1 MGTVCAVALELLLT
15 GCGKGPA
22 EPAPPPAAVPQR
34 NAPGSAEYLLESSDK
49 YYADLRATL
58 PTVNDVRVRAN
69 LERLIRTP
77 VAEWLP
83 RDLDI
88 TVGTIRQDIARAH
101 TTESIPMFV
110 AYGIP
115 GRDLHGESGGGQAGM
130 DAYKQWI
137 TGVSD
142 AIGANPAIVILEPDA
157 LAHTTEMNEPDRTA
171 RLSLLAF
178 AYAQLLQHNPSTA
191 VYVDVGNST
200 WVDPARVAELLHAV
214 SPSQPVSGISLNVAN
229 RRPEPEIRAYAT
241 RIEQAYGHQLFVMI
255 DNSVNGAPNTADLV
269 AWCNPQGQKV
279 GTLPTTHF
287 DPTALIEHA
296 FIKTPGQSDGRCGT
310 SDQPAGE
317 FDRQLL
323 LDQLS

>member
-1 MGTVCAVALELLLT
+1 MALPLVLG
-15 GCGKGPA
+15 GCGRGPVGSA
-22 EPAPPPAAVPQR
+22 APGTSTSAVSAPAR
-34 NAPGSAEYLLESSDK
+34 NAPASGEYLLESSDK

-58 PTVNDVRVRAN
+58 PTVTDARVRAN
-69 LERLIRTP
+69 LERLLRTP
-77 VAEWLP
+77 VAEWLA
-83 RDLDI
+83 RDLDV

-115 GRDLHGESGGGQAGM
+115 GRDLHGESGGGQAGA

-137 TGVSD
+137 QGVSD
-142 AIGANPAIVILEPDA
+142 TIGTNSAIVILEPDA
-157 LAHTTEMNEPDRTA
+157 LPHATEMNDADRAT
-171 RLSLLAF
+171 RLALLGF
-178 AYAQLLQHNPSTA
+178 AYGQLLQHNPATA

-200 WVDPARVAELLHAV
+200 WVDPGRVADLLRAI
-214 SPSQPVSGISLNVAN
+214 SPNQPVAGISLNVAN
-229 RRPEPEIRAYAT
+229 RRPEAEIRSYAA
-241 RIEQAYGHQLFVMI
+241 RIEQAYGHQLYVMI
-255 DNSVNGAPNTADLV
+255 DSSVNGAPNTAALV
-269 AWCNPQGQKV
+269 DWCNPHGQKV
-279 GTLPTTHF
+279 GTLPSTRF
-287 DPTALIEHA
+287 DRDALVEHA